1 MEKTQKKTQSEGD
14 VSCCFPERIQQLP
27 PFHCRF
33 DAYQLDAENCRV
45 LFAVYPAGSDI
56 EPHTHDTENW
66 GVVTKGEMIL
76 TVEGEEKTYRPG
88 DWYHVPAM
96 AEHSAR
102 CVVHTEQIEFWFIPA
117 PSE

>member
-1 MEKTQKKTQSEGD
+1 MKGKGLSEKGGIP
-14 VSCCFPERIQQLP
+14 CCFPEPIRQLP
-27 PFHCRF
+27 PFQCRF
-33 DAYQLDAENCRV
+33 DAYQLSAEGCRV

-76 TVEGEEKTYRPG
+76 TVAGDEKSYKPG
-88 DWYHVPAM
+88 DWYHVPAG

-102 CVVHTEQIEFWFIPA
+102 CHCDTEQIEFWFDR
-117 PSE
+117 